1 METIKKLQSKRK
13 PSRPLTGNEKFLLSA
28 LAIVLVIFLSNKFLL
43 TPQAEEMD
51 SLEAE
56 KFELDVR
63 IADMN
68 ATLKKENNLK
78 KEKEVLYRER
88 NDILANYFPILDQSQ
103 IIYLLNDLI
112 KSNNMDISD
121 YQFTSPVEE
130 QINEM
135 SVKKM
140 EISLPYEGNYDGIMS
155 VMESVKTSPR
165 RIIIDSMTMDKT
177 TDSEIGGNM
186 GLKIYSLEGLA
197 DIDPNVIFVN
207 VADGTGEGSMF
218 NPYAGYVDPNAS
230 SGETG
235 NTTTSTEID
244 ESDYVKVYKLHDFET
259 RDYSFVATSDM
270 IKGDAVPST
279 VSKSGKYSLRVE
291 YNMLALEEENRVYVD
306 LSKSNIEIKYPADF
320 ISMWV
325 NAYGYSPGTL
335 GMRFR
340 TQGGEDVDVT
350 VSEGISW
357 IGWSQLETSPPAD
370 LNLYPL
376 KLSHIYYE
384 LPYNRDDF
392 GVFLIDKL
400 EAIYPADE
408 DKSVREKAANFFYV
422 VEPGDSLSNISKKFY
437 GTEKYKDEI
446 MKNNSIATGD
456 ILSVGRVLVLVRR

>member
-1 METIKKLQSKRK
+1 MESIKKLQSKRK

-28 LAIVLVIFLSNKFLL
+28 LAIVVVIFLSNKFLL

-56 KFELDVR
+56 KYELDAQ
-63 IADMN
+63 IIDMN
-68 ATLKKENNLK
+68 KTLKMEDNLK
-78 KEKEVLYRER
+78 KEKEVLFRER
-88 NDILANYFPILDQSQ
+88 NDILANYFPVLDQSQ

-112 KSNNMDISD
+112 KSDGMDISD
-121 YQFTSPVEE
+121 FQFTSPAEE
-130 QINEM
+130 EINEM
-135 SVKKM
+135 TVKKM
-140 EISLPYEGNYDGIMS
+140 DISLPYEGNYDGIMK
-155 VMESVKTSPR
+155 VMESIKTSPR
-165 RIIIDSMTMDKT
+165 RIIIDSITMDKT
-177 TDSEIGGNM
+177 TESEVGGNM

-197 DIDPNVIFVN
+197 EMDPDVIFVD
-207 VADGTGEGSMF
+207 VADGSGQGSMF
-218 NPYAGYVDPNAS
+218 NPYAGYVDPNKSTSDGGS
-230 SGETG
+230 STV
-235 NTTTSTEID
+235 STVID
-244 ESDYVKVYKLHDFET
+244 DSDYSKVYKLHDFEK
-259 RDYSFVATSDM
+259 RDYSFVPTSNL
-270 IKGDAVPST
+270 IKGDALPST
-279 VSKSGKYSLRVE
+279 VSKSGKYSLRLE

-306 LSKSNIEIKYPADF
+306 LSKSDIEIKYPAEF

-400 EAIYPADE
+400 EAVYPPDE
-408 DKSVREKAANFFYV
+408 DISVREKAANFFYV
-422 VEPGDSLSNISKKFY
+422 VEAGDSLATISKKIY
-437 GTEKYKDEI
+437 GSEKYKDEI
-446 MKNNSIATGD
+446 MRNNSMATGE